1 MCVLFQSKGQE
12 LIGNPCQ
19 GTGVKTGK
27 VTVTSTAKA
36 SHLRSPQVMATLL
49 SLTMLP
55 QLAGPLAKPSV
66 ACKLPEVET
75 QPPKS
80 SSFFFFFFFHIFKYK
95 IMSVIALV
103 ESGIKMTKG
112 LF

>member
-1 MCVLFQSKGQE
+1 MCVLFQSKDQE

-80 SSFFFFFFFHIFKYK
+80 SSFFFFHIFKYK
-95 IMSVIALV
+95 IMSVLALV

>member
-27 VTVTSTAKA
+27 ITDTSMAKA

-66 ACKLPEVET
+66 ACKFPEVL
-75 QPPKS
+75 QNPAV
-80 SSFFFFFFFHIFKYK
+80 FFFFFTF
-95 IMSVIALV
+95 S
-103 ESGIKMTKG
+103 SIK
-112 LF
+112 